1 MKRLSLAALA
11 AFALTVC
18 APAGAIEQE
27 YNDPAMH
34 FAAPAD
40 FARIPIDAPADDRS
54 GNSED
59 AAKVP
64 VALYVY
70 HAGKPDAREIVIT
83 IDPGYDGSLDDYE
96 RGHESDM
103 RQGSD
108 GTFVTGKTKI
118 ALANGMPAWFLRIN
132 SGNQVGHFVRRCEY
146 LLVDGKRS
154 IDVAY
159 VGRQGDF
166 EDKDV
171 VAAFASLSVVLYPR
185 RSS

>member
-1 MKRLSLAALA
+1 MKRISFAALA
-11 AFALTVC
+11 ALVLALGS
-18 APAGAIEQE
+18 PALAIDQD

-34 FAAPAD
+34 FGAPAD
-40 FARIPIDAPADDRS
+40 FTRVPLEAPPDDRS
-54 GNSED
+54 GSNAD

-64 VALYVY
+64 VAIYVY
-70 HAGKPDAREIVIT
+70 HAGKPEAREIVIT
-83 IDPGYDGSLDDYE
+83 IDPDYDGALDDFE

-118 ALANGMPAWFLRIN
+118 TLANGMPAWFVRIN
-132 SGNQVGHFVRRCEY
+132 SGNEVGHFIHRCEY

-171 VAAFASLSVVLYPR
+171 VAAFSTLSVVLYPR
-185 RSS
+185 HGP